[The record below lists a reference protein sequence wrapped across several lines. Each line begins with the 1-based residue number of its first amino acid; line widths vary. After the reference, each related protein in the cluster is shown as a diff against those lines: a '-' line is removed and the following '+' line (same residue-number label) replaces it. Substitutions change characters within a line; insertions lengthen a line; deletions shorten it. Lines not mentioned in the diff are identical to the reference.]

1 MTRLIDSE
9 SRTIEHLRARLTTLG
24 PAATLARGYAV
35 VQRVVADGDPEVLRS
50 VEDAPP
56 GTQIP
61 SSTCRR
67 RRSRRSDGKRK
78 MSNATDTDINELGYE
93 AARDELVSVVKILEQ
108 GGLDLDASLSLW
120 ERGEALAKRW

>member
-56 GTQIP
+56 GTQI
-61 SSTCRR
+61 RVR
-67 RRSRRSDGKRK
+67 LADGAVR
-78 MSNATDTDINELGYE
+78 
-93 AARDELVSVVKILEQ
+93 AAVMGREK
-108 GGLDLDASLSLW
+108 
-120 ERGEALAKRW
+120 